1 MENVRHVIG
10 KHLYLLDEIDS
21 TNSELLRNYK
31 KYDHGA
37 VLCARKQTKGRG
49 RYAREWKSH
58 LGGLYFSFLL
68 KDQRDIKLTYPMVLL
83 TALGIGNAIHFCST
97 QGIAI
102 KWPNDVYVHHRK
114 LCGILAESISIDN
127 TSHVVIGVGLNV
139 NNTVANL
146 QDLRHPAVSLKDC
159 RGEELDLIDLLDRI
173 LNELDQLYSDFSHG
187 NFKKHLPKLN
197 RLLYA
202 KGQEAQLLSQGNS
215 RNITPI
221 AFTQHASLLCLENGQ
236 EVEIF
241 YGEM

>member
-1 MENVRHVIG
+1 MKNERKVIG
-10 KHLYLLDEIDS
+10 KHLYLVDEIGS
-21 TNSELLRNYK
+21 TNSELLQNYQ

-37 VLCARKQTKGRG
+37 VFCARKQIHGRG
-49 RYAREWKSH
+49 RYEREWTSH

-68 KDQRDIKLTYPMVLL
+68 KDQSDIKSTYPMVLL
-83 TALGIGNAIHFCST
+83 TALGISNAIHFCST

-102 KWPNDVYVHHRK
+102 KWPNDIYVHHRK
-114 LCGILAESISIDN
+114 LCGILAESISIGN
-127 TSHVVIGVGLNV
+127 TSHVVIGAGLNV
-139 NNTVANL
+139 NNAVANL

-159 RGEELDLIDLLDRI
+159 RGEALDLIDLLDRI
-173 LNELDQLYSDFSHG
+173 LDELDLLYLDYTHG
-187 NFKKHLPKLN
+187 AFQKHLPELN

-202 KGQEAQLLSQGNS
+202 KGQEVQLFSHGNS

-221 AFTQHASLLCLENGQ
+221 AFTERASLLCLENGH